1 MKQVVMLQLVA
12 MLVTIAQI
20 PMEIGLGTNK
30 PIQITLLLPKVE
42 NIELLLVMK
51 VDVLVGSISIRTKTH

>member
-1 MKQVVMLQLVA
+1 MLQLVA

-20 PMEIGLGTNK
+20 PIAIGLGTNR

-42 NIELLLVMK
+42 NIGLSLVMK
-51 VDVLVGSISIRTKTH
+51 AGVLVDSISIRTKTH